1 MESLTL
7 QALLNEA
14 WVDIAEISFPES
26 DNGNWRLTELDYLS
40 DYAIEHLDAVTIAR
54 PLSTTR

>member
-40 DYAIEHLDAVTIAR
+40 DYAIEHLDAIY
-54 PLSTTR
+54 